1 LPILADD
8 DCAERVWSVNG
19 AVNLLS
25 DGLGEMRPPVPADAT
40 DEFTRGRMQP
50 DLNGT
55 REAFE
60 REDYAQG
67 STAEL
72 AGHGLYGDY
81 ALFIPRSVISL
92 DGSARDQVLG
102 RRGAVEAPDEL
113 GPRFGPVKD
122 AVCAPPARRFDGR
135 CRRAACSLTRS
146 PVSEEL
152 RDEATARRKP
162 ASGWGVKSSRSTL
175 PHR

>member
-1 LPILADD
+1 MPILADD
-8 DCAERVWSVNG
+8 DCAERAWSVNG

-67 STAEL
+67 STAEV

-92 DGSARDQVLG
+92 EGAPATRSWAGGVPSTRRTSSVRGS
-102 RRGAVEAPDEL
+102 
-113 GPRFGPVKD
+113 GPQNSPYVRP
-122 AVCAPPARRFDGR
+122 
-135 CRRAACSLTRS
+135 RRAAST
-146 PVSEEL
+146 VGVAEQ
-152 RDEATARRKP
+152 P
-162 ASGWGVKSSRSTL
+162 A
-175 PHR
+175 P